1 VYTRNAYTARS
12 SSDITAKPSH
22 NCSARA
28 AGTAANSSIVAR
40 VIDAHHADASAAA
53 ERGLHIRENPTVGF
67 YVEGLRAYV
76 AATLH
81 DANSLIAIG
90 LANRAV
96 APTSQV
102 STNG

>member
-1 VYTRNAYTARS
+1 M
-12 SSDITAKPSH
+12 
-22 NCSARA
+22 A
-28 AGTAANSSIVAR
+28 AVQTVLVTVHMYIQTDG
-40 VIDAHHADASAAA
+40 SAAA

-102 STNG
+102 STVGC